1 MFADY
6 FTVLVRTGGPGAKG
20 LSFMLIERS
29 MPGVETKQM
38 LCSGVW
44 ASGTA
49 FVTFTD
55 VRVPVE
61 NLIGVENDG
70 FKYTMYNFNHERW
83 GFIVQANRLARVCL
97 EEAFT
102 YALKRKTFGKP
113 LVDHPVRSA
122 CARRARRLRRLRVEG
137 GMG

>member
-6 FTVLVRTGGPGAKG
+6 FTVLVRTGDAGHKG
-20 LSFMLIERS
+20 LSFLLLDRS

-38 LCSGVW
+38 QCTGVW

-55 VRVPVE
+55 VKVPVE

-70 FKYTMYNFNHERW
+70 FKYSM
-83 GFIVQANRLARVCL
+83 
-97 EEAFT
+97 
-102 YALKRKTFGKP
+102 
-113 LVDHPVRSA
+113 
-122 CARRARRLRRLRVEG
+122 CAHLMLSLLIYFY
-137 GMG
+137 